1 MRKWDVLPDL
11 TISDFDFPLAVVFFV
26 AVDVDSDLGFV
37 FFSFC
42 SPSAFLGLA
51 VVTRLEE
58 DGPALARLARLVGKV
73 GEAGDDGRFVRSSTA
88 GAARLKERDQRV

>member
-1 MRKWDVLPDL
+1 MKNCNLLPDL
-11 TISDFDFPLAVVFFV
+11 TMSDFDFPLAVIFLV
-26 AVDVDSDLGFV
+26 AVDVDSVLGFD

-42 SPSAFLGLA
+42 SPSAFFGLA

-58 DGPALARLARLVGKV
+58 EGPALARLARFVGKV

-88 GAARLKERDQRV
+88 F

>member
-1 MRKWDVLPDL
+1 M
-11 TISDFDFPLAVVFFV
+11 SDFDFPLAAVFFV
-26 AVDVDSDLGFV
+26 AVDVDSALDFV

-42 SPSAFLGLA
+42 SPSAFFGLA

-58 DGPALARLARLVGKV
+58 EGPALARLARFVGKV

-88 GAARLKERDQRV
+88 FEERLKARVQRL